1 MKKIAL
7 LFMVIVIA
15 WAVCLVGCTEDTGDL
30 PDGWVTEPYPT
41 GPYPTDPFPE
51 IPETTPDTEED
62 TPVPE
67 VVEIV
72 DIVDLTEN
80 GDIVTADALEGFYSD
95 EYYNYYFPSIKSQ
108 YVIVHY
114 SDGTTQPAKEALGEG
129 RITITDLDRFGIGY
143 YKEERVRPVYVI
155 QVIDRTVTDGIP
167 TDDAL
172 EKFWEDEYSMYY
184 FPSIKSEYVIVQ
196 CSNDMIYT
204 IREALEMGLLG
215 VDQLKLYNIDYITVD
230 KPAVKTP
237 MPIANITD
245 WSVEYG
251 IETAEMEEVFYEDE
265 TYRYIF
271 SSLKSEY
278 IVVIYEAG
286 WQENVKDALTS
297 GRATI
302 EDLDRF
308 GISYY
313 KESKDDSGK
322 STLVNIIDLT
332 AVTDCEYST
341 AGQKFYADDEYEYF
355 FMNWIKDLVI
365 AVYEDGS
372 TEPVWLALSAGRA
385 TIEDL
390 DRFGIDYYT
399 ESNQY
404 KGTTGVKVIYDRVAS
419 GELKNDFGGGM
430 YDDTYDTIYEDDK
443 YWYVLHTPYEAAVV
457 VIYADDTMESVG
469 NALAAGRISIDD
481 LDKWDIGYDKYSK
494 DNRVANEVKYEM
506 LGDMAFIWNSE
517 YTPQDIFDYSTKE
530 SSSLYGDMSV
540 FTDYDSYAAFVSEIN
555 EKLVFDESIY
565 YITSNTITFEGLTAP
580 YNAEWFNE
588 NALIFIHFS
597 QGHYNTGNV
606 ITSVT
611 VEEGKL
617 LTVSLDTLNF
627 GADVGVDW
635 FVCVGV
641 SKADIPNSP
650 RYRLYITENNTAIDG
665 KYTK

>member
-1 MKKIAL
+1 MKKIAV
-7 LFMVIVIA
+7 LFMVFVIA
-15 WAVCLVGCTEDTGDL
+15 WTVCLIGCTNEVSNL

-62 TPVPE
+62 TPVPD

-95 EYYNYYFPSIKSQ
+95 EYYYYYFPSIKSD
-108 YVIVHY
+108 YVVVHY
-114 SDGTTQPAKEALGEG
+114 SDGTTQTAKDALGGG
-129 RITITDLDRFGIGY
+129 RITISDLDRFGIGY
-143 YKEERVRPVYVI
+143 YKDERGTPAYVI
-155 QVIDRTVTDGIP
+155 QVIDRTVTEGIP
-167 TDDAL
+167 TDTAL

-184 FPSIKSEYVIVQ
+184 FPSIKSQYVIVM

-204 IREALEMGLLG
+204 IREALEAGLLG

-230 KPAVKTP
+230 KPAVTTP

-245 WSVEYG
+245 WTVEYG

-308 GISYY
+308 GI
-313 KESKDDSGK
+313 
-322 STLVNIIDLT
+322 N
-332 AVTDCEYST
+332 
-341 AGQKFYADDEYEYF
+341 
-355 FMNWIKDLVI
+355 
-365 AVYEDGS
+365 
-372 TEPVWLALSAGRA
+372 
-385 TIEDL
+385 
-390 DRFGIDYYT
+390 YYT

-430 YDDTYDTIYEDDK
+430 YDDTFDTIYEDDK

-469 NALAAGRISIDD
+469 NALAAGRITIDD

-494 DNRVANEVKYEM
+494 DNRAANEVKYEM

-530 SSSLYGDMSV
+530 SSALYGDMSV
-540 FTDYDSYAAFVSEIN
+540 FTDYDSYSAFIGEIN

-565 YITSNTITFEGLTAP
+565 YITSDTITFEELTAP

-597 QGHYNTGNV
+597 QGTT
-606 ITSVT
+606 IPET
-611 VEEGKL
+611 L
-617 LTVSLDTLNF
+617 LQVL
-627 GADVGVDW
+627 
-635 FVCVGV
+635 
-641 SKADIPNSP
+641 
-650 RYRLYITENNTAIDG
+650 R
-665 KYTK
+665 